1 MNNLANK
8 LRPKTLND
16 IVGQKNIVNLLKKV
30 VESHLHTS
38 YIFFGESGVGKTST
52 AIALANDL
60 GLKYGLFNASV
71 DNKNELITMINNND
85 IVIIDEIHR
94 LTKNLQDI
102 LLSYLEFDK
111 VIIYAT
117 TTENPY
123 FRVNPALRSRMQI
136 LQFKKLDEH
145 DIFEALKVVIKQNYP
160 KLNISDDNILCL
172 IKHSTGDYRF
182 CLNNLQMLATL
193 SNGQEI
199 SEDIIKTLI
208 PNINFYVDKDS
219 SAHYDYLSAFHK
231 SLRGSDV
238 DAALYW
244 GAIILKSGDYQ
255 GLFRRLTAV
264 AYEDIGLADPNASL
278 RVEAALNA
286 VERLGFPEANIPIFY
301 LITQLALSPKS
312 SSTYKAMNK
321 MLDFIE
327 AGNIFEVPKHLKD
340 SHFSSASKLG
350 YGINYKY
357 PHDYPNSWVNQTY
370 LPKKIENMKFF
381 TPSKNDNKKITDYC
395 NLIANWKDKKDEN

>member
-1 MNNLANK
+1 MNNLANE

-30 VESHLHTS
+30 VESNMYTS

-60 GLKYGLFNASV
+60 GLKYALFNASV

-136 LQFKKLDEH
+136 LQFNKLDEH
-145 DIFEALKVVIKQNYP
+145 DVFEALKVVIKQNYP
-160 KLNISDDNILCL
+160 ELNINDDNILCL
-172 IKHSTGDYRF
+172 IRYSTGDYRF

-219 SAHYDYLSAFHK
+219 NAHYDHLSAFHK

-321 MLDFIE
+321 MINFIE
-327 AGNIFEVPKHLKD
+327 EGNIFEVPKHLKD
-340 SHFSSASKLG
+340 SHFTSASKLG
-350 YGINYKY
+350 YGIDYKY

-381 TPSKNDNKKITDYC
+381 TLSENDNKKTTDYY